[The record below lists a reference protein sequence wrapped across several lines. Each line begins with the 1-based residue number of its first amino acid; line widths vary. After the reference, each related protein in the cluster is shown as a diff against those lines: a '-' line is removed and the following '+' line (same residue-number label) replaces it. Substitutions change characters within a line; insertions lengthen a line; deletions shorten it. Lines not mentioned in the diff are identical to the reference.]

1 MQNNSRYSS
10 QNRAD
15 SSSNKAYTASDAE
28 SGIVDSISRAPS
40 TAYISNAPN
49 SVQYMHNLL
58 NNSSSASY
66 DIYGSNTTKLTT
78 RYDRKS
84 LSSMSL
90 YGSKKSL
97 PLMVSIDPNGNQQK
111 KQQQF
116 KTKKKFSL
124 KKFLL
129 KKILFSDTD
138 SYAEG
143 EYDNDGN
150 DKSLGTANNDLRE
163 NWSGECDFL
172 LSCLGYAVGLGAIW
186 RFPYLVYANG
196 GGVFLIPYI
205 IFLFLVG
212 IPLFYLEL
220 NLGQYTSQGAA
231 GCWKMAPIFKGI
243 GISMNFAS
251 LILCIYYNMIIAY
264 SIYYL
269 ILSFSSTLP
278 WTKCDYSWA
287 SKSTYLY

>member
-1 MQNNSRYSS
+1 MQNNSRYS
-10 QNRAD
+10 QNPID
-15 SSSNKAYTASDAE
+15 SNSNKAFTASDAE
-28 SGIVDSISRAPS
+28 SGIVDSISRVAS
-40 TAYISNAPN
+40 SAYISNAPN
-49 SVQYMHNLL
+49 SVQYTNNLL

-66 DIYGSNTTKLTT
+66 DLYGSNTTKLTT
-78 RYDRKS
+78 RYDKKS
-84 LSSMSL
+84 ASSVSL

-97 PLMVSIDPNGNQQK
+97 PLMISTDPNGNQQ
-111 KQQQF
+111 QQLQQKQF

-124 KKFLL
+124 KKYLL
-129 KKILFSDTD
+129 KKLFFSDTD

-143 EYDNDGN
+143 EYDYDANG
-150 DKSLGTANNDLRE
+150 KSINTAKDDMRE

-205 IFLFLVG
+205 TFLFLVG

-251 LILCIYYNMIIAY
+251 LMLCIYYTMIIAY

-269 ILSFSSTLP
+269 LLSFNSVLP
-278 WTKCDYSWA
+278 WAKCDLAWA
-287 SKSTYLY
+287 SKSII